1 MENQYIIA
9 ILNYEFD
16 GEDLNVFIK
25 PESVLKAFV
34 WSKMVCQSPIDFK
47 FDDDVDSVDEEDEI
61 MKQYWDKVC
70 DDIIANKVKE
80 QKIDCDEAKIVIKK
94 ITL

>member
-1 MENQYIIA
+1 MENQYVIA

-25 PESVLKAFV
+25 PESKLKAFV
-34 WSKMVCQSPIDFK
+34 WNKMDCQSPIDFK
-47 FDDDVDSVDEEDEI
+47 FDDDVDSVEEEDK
-61 MKQYWDKVC
+61 MLKQYWDKVC

-94 ITL
+94 IAL

>member
-1 MENQYIIA
+1 MENQYVIA

-34 WSKMVCQSPIDFK
+34 WDKMVCQSPIDFK
-47 FDDDVDSVDEEDEI
+47 FDDDVDSVEEEDK
-61 MKQYWDKVC
+61 MLKQYWDKVC

-80 QKIDCDEAKIVIKK
+80 QKIDCDEAKIVIKR
-94 ITL
+94 IAF

>member
-1 MENQYIIA
+1 MENQYVIA
-9 ILNYEFD
+9 ILDYNFD
-16 GEDLNVFIK
+16 GEDLKVFIK

-34 WSKMVCQSPIDFK
+34 WSKMDCQSPINFK
-47 FDDDVDSVDEEDEI
+47 FDDDVEDEEEV

-70 DDIIANKVKE
+70 DDVITNKVKE
-80 QKIDCDEAKIVIKK
+80 QKIDCEEAKIVIKK